1 MFKGKKVI
9 VVLPA
14 YKAQHTLKQTYD
26 EIPFDIADPRL
37 SGPGSLK

>member
-14 YKAQHTLKQTYD
+14 YKAQHTLKQTYV
-26 EIPFDIADPRL
+26 L
-37 SGPGSLK
+37 TYHK